1 MHLKSKIKYLK
12 KFKKKEKKNYN
23 LDKEKEI
30 EFEKKIEIVDL
41 SFKYLKG
48 SNDIFKNLNLSID
61 KGKSVGF
68 VGKSGSGKTT
78 LINLICGLLHPSK
91 GKITS
96 DNIDI
101 FDNIDNWQKKI
112 GLVPQDN
119 YLFDDTVINNI
130 LFLDDQ
136 KNVDQKK
143 LSDALFYSGV
153 SELINKLNKG
163 LDTIVGER
171 GSSLS
176 GGQVQRI
183 ALARLLY
190 QDPKILIL
198 DEFTNSLDP
207 KGEDFILKK
216 LELLKHQKNKNFFI
230 ISHRIKPLKICDEI
244 VVLENGKI
252 SKKYNFNQFYEQFGS
267 LYD

>member
-1 MHLKSKIKYLK
+1 M
-12 KFKKKEKKNYN
+12 
-23 LDKEKEI
+23 EI
-30 EFEKKIEIVDL
+30 EFKLEVENVE
-41 SFKYLKG
+41 
-48 SNDIFKNLNLSID
+48 N
-61 KGKSVGF
+61 V
-68 VGKSGSGKTT
+68 
-78 LINLICGLLHPSK
+78 
-91 GKITS
+91 
-96 DNIDI
+96 
-101 FDNIDNWQKKI
+101 
-112 GLVPQDN
+112 
-119 YLFDDTVINNI
+119 
-130 LFLDDQ
+130 DQ

-207 KGEDFILKK
+207 EGEDFILKK

-252 SKKYNFNQFYEQFGS
+252 SKKYNFNQFYKKFS
-267 LYD
+267 FLYD